1 MKNSYPPCVLWMASL
16 AKDELKSINGLT
28 QKVTLDILLDL
39 TKILKKKLPEPHL
52 DADKEFFLS
61 WTLENVTV
69 SFDVD
74 EDGKV
79 EWKCLF
85 SQRDKDEMGRFDG
98 TKESKKRKKAISK
111 IANILKNEK

>member
-1 MKNSYPPCVLWMASL
+1 MTNNPPYVLWMASL

-28 QKVTLDILLDL
+28 QKVTSDILFAL
-39 TKILKKKLPEPHL
+39 TEILKKKLPEPHL
-52 DADKEFFLS
+52 DADKEFFLC
-61 WTLENVTV
+61 WTLNDVTV
-69 SFDVD
+69 SFEID

-85 SQRDKDEMGRFDG
+85 SQRDKDEKGTFDG
-98 TKESKKRKKAISK
+98 TKNSKKRKKAIKK